1 MHATLTSNT
10 LRSTITALCM
20 GLVIGLPSLGNGANL
35 VQPDLTAKK
44 VFVATPPYAVLV
56 NGVLTPVNI
65 LNKPRTFDLVSNAFI
80 NPASGVADAAYLQAW
95 VSATSSQVSGAGITN
110 AGIPGHIEKA
120 GTRLMVRSVAGDQ
133 PVGGK
138 CKAELGSYPM
148 PNRKKVYWDTEVQLG
163 STEPGKAWALT
174 KNAVSP
180 TMIMQVKADDGVN
193 PSLSIVADTDSLN
206 PARLALSF
214 NWRGGKAPKTT
225 TVGRVNNIS
234 PNVPVRIVMEA
245 YLDERETANGG
256 QGYWRAWVNGALAA
270 SVVGPTLSSMAK
282 LPHDWR
288 LDAYMA
294 NDPCPND
301 QNRVTYWS
309 RAKILVD

>member
-1 MHATLTSNT
+1 MNATLTSNT
-10 LRSTITALCM
+10 LKSTITALCM
-20 GLVIGLPSLGNGANL
+20 GLVFGLPSLGNGANL

-56 NGVLTPVNI
+56 NGTTTPINI
-65 LNKPRTFDLVSNAFI
+65 ANKPRTFDLVSNAFI
-80 NPASGVADAAYLQAW
+80 NPATGVADAACLMAW
-95 VSATSSQVSGAGITN
+95 NPPYVSVCNSQITN
-110 AGIPGHIEKA
+110 AGIPGHIEKV
-120 GTRLMVRSVAGDQ
+120 GTRLMVRTVTGDQ

-180 TMIMQVKADDGVN
+180 TMISQIQAEDGIN

-225 TVGRVNNIS
+225 TVGRVNNLS